1 MAKKIWTI
9 WKYALGSFSDDK
21 TKSYDNVIAITRTFI
36 FVSYLITNCF
46 IISGVIRHWNN
57 MPHQNSKMKAHRIT
71 FEPEPEKKY
80 PEEYQSLEE
89 ALTGETFK
97 EPEGEPSY

>member
-36 FVSYLITNCF
+36 FISYLVTNCF
-46 IISGVIRHWNN
+46 IISGVIRHWN
-57 MPHQNSKMKAHRIT
+57 MRHQSDKARSSVT
-71 FEPEPEKKY
+71 YFTPEKQKEQE
-80 PEEYQSLEE
+80 EEYQSLEE
-89 ALTGETFK
+89 ALTGQKLK
-97 EPEGEPSY
+97 EPEGDPSY

>member
-1 MAKKIWTI
+1 MVKKIWTI

-36 FVSYLITNCF
+36 FVSYLVTNCF

-57 MPHQNSKMKAHRIT
+57 IEDKQEQPHPFIPIGTHDS
-71 FEPEPEKKY
+71 
-80 PEEYQSLEE
+80 
-89 ALTGETFK
+89 
-97 EPEGEPSY
+97 